1 MRKTCFEFIDNY
13 PSYEYWLINT
23 YILLSDNYLV
33 TNDLFQAKATLQSV
47 LNNYEKDDDLRKM
60 AQNKFNQIVALEAQ
74 NSKIKLDNNST
85 EMEFEK

>member
-1 MRKTCFEFIDNY
+1 M
-13 PSYEYWLINT
+13 
-23 YILLSDNYLV
+23 LSDNYLV